1 MTPVKND
8 GQLNVRLP
16 EEVLATLLKIEARH
30 GVTPNEALRK
40 LAVSAAAFFE
50 KHGWFTFP
58 AAVMPEHFQNP
69 IFMEKTEEKN
79 KPQSSSEAASALVK
93 NEGQITAEFNRAL
106 RHDSFLDNARAK
118 FAAGNPLTKAE
129 SEALSSEQGIPSK
142 GLRGRRRKKSPRA
155 VKSDAISP
163 PRGSA

>member
-40 LAVSAAAFFE
+40 LAVSAAAFFD

-58 AAVMPEHFQNP
+58 ATVMPEHFQNP
-69 IFMEKTEEKN
+69 IFMEKTEKKTPEERQADFRSQAQLDSLAG
-79 KPQSSSEAASALVK
+79 KPLNQQQRDAVDGLQGK
-93 NEGQITAEFNRAL
+93 TKKRIKL
-106 RHDSFLDNARAK
+106 
-118 FAAGNPLTKAE
+118 NPLPKGDVKA
-129 SEALSSEQGIPSK
+129 
-142 GLRGRRRKKSPRA
+142 
-155 VKSDAISP
+155 
-163 PRGSA
+163 